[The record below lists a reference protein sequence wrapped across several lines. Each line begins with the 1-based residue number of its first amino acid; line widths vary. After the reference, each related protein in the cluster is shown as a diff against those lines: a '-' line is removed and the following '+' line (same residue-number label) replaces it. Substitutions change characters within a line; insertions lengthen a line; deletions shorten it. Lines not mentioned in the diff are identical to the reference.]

1 MSEVDNVKKLEK
13 KIKKTED
20 DLDDLNIRTMLI
32 QQYYD
37 SLQTDYKKL
46 KKI

>member
-1 MSEVDNVKKLEK
+1 MSEVDDIKRLEK

-20 DLDDLNIRTMLI
+20 DLDDLNIRTMLV

-37 SLQTDYKKL
+37 SLQTNYKKL